1 MGTVVASTSMQFAYA
16 GVPLSLSLL
25 LNLANRRRIEV
36 STHQRAMGAV
46 VRVQQQLSQDLAVIE
61 QRLRQ
66 VVERHQTEIPTQ
78 SQLRLQQLHQ
88 LAQHTSDSQAR
99 IRDLD
104 DFRLVYQEIVSLQ
117 EQHRHVYES
126 LAATIDYLNDS
137 PLPQRVDEIEAAIAQ
152 IRRDFGLMNDRLA
165 QSMPIDVTRHAHSDS
180 SDDGSHDFD
189 DLDQFAEP
197 GSTIELEADLEP
209 DLSGDDLDRIFDL
222 EQQRDPLAR
231 RTITLPL
238 EQFAARSAAAESDL
252 GSIPEAESD
261 LLSQGGSEAG
271 TIETPDQ
278 DASRDHLPSS
288 SVDRGFAASF
298 TINTIAHPSPGAT
311 NPDRLTSTYGIDPSN
326 PEVTEATDDSDDG
339 IFDADILT
347 DEIGEITSPEAMMT
361 DAGLSSDSVVERIPE
376 AEILPRDDRDR
387 LGTARPESIVQPK
400 RSTIELFSPS
410 ASPSPPIAPE
420 SAPNAIPPID
430 LDPTIEPIA
439 TAPPDTRQ
447 SLGRST
453 APVSFDLTNPNP
465 ITPTRPAAINL
476 PAIEA
481 ETLPVSSSPDPAIPS
496 VPPQD
501 WQRLSTLTDHGD
513 WVSDLVID
521 PTGNMLIS
529 ASFDR
534 TIQLWNIRSG
544 ASLKVLS
551 EHSSPVCAI
560 ALSRDQGWLVSGSW
574 DRTIKIWDL
583 ETQTLL
589 ETLIDDSGVAGSVRS
604 LAVSPNGRWIASG
617 WFDRTI
623 AIWDVRITPKRRKVS
638 VSACGSH
645 LAHSGRV
652 DAIAFD
658 PTGRLLASASAD
670 GTVKLWSVNG
680 STGELNLLK
689 TLADS
694 ADPINAVTFSRDG
707 MALIEA
713 NRDRTIRIWDVET
726 GDRLHKLTGH
736 NSSVT
741 ALAAHPDG
749 ETLISGSSD
758 GTVRLWHIPTGQPI
772 ATLTGSRDA
781 VMSVAVSED
790 GRVLVSGSADGSI
803 DVWRRWGMADL
814 PV

>member
-1 MGTVVASTSMQFAYA
+1 MGANTRPRKPRRQNQLQLAEYICWVSSAVGTVVASTSMQFAYA

-36 STHQRAMGAV
+36 VTHQRAMGAV
-46 VRVQQQLSQDLAVIE
+46 VRVQQQLSQDLVAIE

-66 VVERHQTEIPTQ
+66 VAEHHPTETPTQ

-88 LAQHTSDSQAR
+88 LAQHTSDSQTR

-165 QSMPIDVTRHAHSDS
+165 HSMPIDVTRHTQSDTQS
-180 SDDGSHDFD
+180 NTQSDTLYDLSEDLSGGFD
-189 DLDQFAEP
+189 DLDHLRDHDNTDETQLA
-197 GSTIELEADLEP
+197 
-209 DLSGDDLDRIFDL
+209 GDVL
-222 EQQRDPLAR
+222 EQIFETERQREALDR

-238 EQFAARSAAAESDL
+238 EQFAVRPELES
-252 GSIPEAESD
+252 
-261 LLSQGGSEAG
+261 
-271 TIETPDQ
+271 
-278 DASRDHLPSS
+278 
-288 SVDRGFAASF
+288 
-298 TINTIAHPSPGAT
+298 
-311 NPDRLTSTYGIDPSN
+311 
-326 PEVTEATDDSDDG
+326 EVDDG

-347 DEIGEITSPEAMMT
+347 VDSLDSLDSVNAVAQVSNADVAPEADSVIESMIESMPEVAATIGET
-361 DAGLSSDSVVERIPE
+361 
-376 AEILPRDDRDR
+376 RDR
-387 LGTARPESIVQPK
+387 LGAPETEPQPRTHRP
-400 RSTIELFSPS
+400 TIDLFSPN
-410 ASPSPPIAPE
+410 ATPPVETEP
-420 SAPNAIPPID
+420 APNAIPPLD
-430 LDPTIEPIA
+430 LNPASIEPNAPVTPDPLLELTRSAAATVSFALTTPNARPANRPKTPSNPAADRVSNPSPDLASKTSGVNLPTIDAGAISPIA
-439 TAPPDTRQ
+439 PIIPRPSDSPPAP
-447 SLGRST
+447 S
-453 APVSFDLTNPNP
+453 A
-465 ITPTRPAAINL
+465 
-476 PAIEA
+476 
-481 ETLPVSSSPDPAIPS
+481 
-496 VPPQD
+496 PPQD

-513 WVSDLVID
+513 WVSDLAINS
-521 PTGNMLIS
+521 TGEMLIS

-534 TIQLWNIRSG
+534 TIQFWDIQSGESLNI
-544 ASLKVLS
+544 LS

-583 ETQTLL
+583 ETQSLL
-589 ETLIDDSGVAGSVRS
+589 ETLVDDSGVAGSVRS
-604 LAVSPNGRWIASG
+604 LAVSPNGRFIASG

-638 VSACGSH
+638 VSACGSQ
-645 LAHSGRV
+645 LAHGGRV

-658 PTGRLLASASAD
+658 PTGQLLASASAD
-670 GTVKLWSVNG
+670 GTVKLWSVDGN
-680 STGELNLLK
+680 TGELELLK
-689 TLADS
+689 TLSDS

-713 NRDRTIRIWDVET
+713 NRDRIIRIWNVET
-726 GDRLHKLTGH
+726 GEQLHKLTGH

-758 GTVRLWHIPTGQPI
+758 GTVRLWHLPTGQPI
-772 ATLTGSRDA
+772 ATLSGSRDA
-781 VMSVAVSED
+781 VMSVAVSDD
-790 GRVLVSGSADGSI
+790 GRILVSGSADGSI
-803 DVWRRWGMADL
+803 DVWRRWGMAEL
-814 PV
+814 PM

>member
-36 STHQRAMGAV
+36 VTHQRAMGAV
-46 VRVQQQLSQDLAVIE
+46 VRVQQQLSQDLAAIE

-66 VVERHQTEIPTQ
+66 VAERHPTESPTQ

-165 QSMPIDVTRHAHSDS
+165 HSMPIDVTRHAQSDTLDHLS
-180 SDDGSHDFD
+180 GDLD
-189 DLDQFAEP
+189 DLDHLHEP
-197 GSTIELEADLEP
+197 NPVGNLDLES
-209 DLSGDDLDRIFDL
+209 DLASDALDQIF
-222 EQQRDPLAR
+222 ETERQRDSLER

-238 EQFAARSAAAESDL
+238 EQFAARPVSDL
-252 GSIPEAESD
+252 GADLGADLDSESESKSEFEAIGQLDDSND
-261 LLSQGGSEAG
+261 DSSLL
-271 TIETPDQ
+271 ETPSTT
-278 DASRDHLPSS
+278 A
-288 SVDRGFAASF
+288 VGGFAATF
-298 TINTIAHPSPGAT
+298 AT
-311 NPDRLTSTYGIDPSN
+311 NAIAAPSTTSPTPKNLANSDHGIDSTVAG
-326 PEVTEATDDSDDG
+326 EVDDG

-347 DEIGEITSPEAMMT
+347 DETTDRGSMVEMSKMTSPP
-361 DAGLSSDSVVERIPE
+361 DSVVEQMSGDQTTIRDARDQLE
-376 AEILPRDDRDR
+376 ASAIEPPSQ
-387 LGTARPESIVQPK
+387 TQRP
-400 RSTIELFSPS
+400 TIELFSPNT
-410 ASPSPPIAPE
+410 SPAFDPE
-420 SAPNAIPPID
+420 SAPNAIPPLN
-430 LDPTIEPIA
+430 LDQAENEPIA
-439 TAPPDTRQ
+439 NSPTDSLIELTRTGTTPVSFALASPSPTTQ
-447 SLGRST
+447 PRST
-453 APVSFDLTNPNP
+453 AIN
-465 ITPTRPAAINL
+465 INL
-476 PAIEA
+476 PAIDA
-481 ETLPVSSSPDPAIPS
+481 DVVPANPSNIPTNSS

-501 WQRLSTLTDHGD
+501 WQRISTLTDHGD
-513 WVSDLVID
+513 WVSDLAID
-521 PTGNMLIS
+521 PTGKMLIS

-534 TIQLWNIRSG
+534 TIQLWDLQSG
-544 ASLKVLS
+544 ESLNVLS

-560 ALSRDQGWLVSGSW
+560 ALSRSQGWLVSGSW

-583 ETQTLL
+583 DTQALL
-589 ETLIDDSGVAGSVRS
+589 ETLVDDSGVAGSVRS
-604 LAVSPNGRWIASG
+604 LAVSPNGRLIASG

-623 AIWDVRITPKRRKVS
+623 VIWDVHITPKRRKVS
-638 VSACGSH
+638 VSACGSQ

-658 PTGRLLASASAD
+658 PTGKWLASASAD
-670 GTVKLWSVNG
+670 GTVKLWSVDGN
-680 STGELNLLK
+680 TGELELVN

-726 GDRLHKLTGH
+726 GDQLHKLTGH

-741 ALAAHPDG
+741 ALAVHPDG

-758 GTVRLWHIPTGQPI
+758 GTVRLWHIPTGQAI
-772 ATLTGSRDA
+772 ATLSGSRDA
-781 VMSVAVSED
+781 VMSVAVSDD
-790 GRVLVSGSADGSI
+790 GQVLVSGSADGSI
-803 DVWRRWGMADL
+803 DAWRRWGMAEL

>member
-1 MGTVVASTSMQFAYA
+1 MQFAYA

-36 STHQRAMGAV
+36 VTHQRTMGAV
-46 VRVQQQLSQDLAVIE
+46 VRVQQQLSQDLVAIE

-66 VVERHQTEIPTQ
+66 VAEHHPTEIPTQ
-78 SQLRLQQLHQ
+78 SQLRLQQLHY
-88 LAQHTSDSQAR
+88 LAQQTSDSEKR

-165 QSMPIDVTRHAHSDS
+165 QSLPINVTRHTQSDTLGK
-180 SDDGSHDFD
+180 DDNRSGGFNDLDPLHDFD
-189 DLDQFAEP
+189 DSQAFHPDSQRENEVLDQIFE
-197 GSTIELEADLEP
+197 T
-209 DLSGDDLDRIFDL
+209 DR
-222 EQQRDPLAR
+222 QHDPLER

-238 EQFAARSAAAESDL
+238 EQFATLPRRPVNRTEA
-252 GSIPEAESD
+252 SIPDPVWS
-261 LLSQGGSEAG
+261 SE
-271 TIETPDQ
+271 
-278 DASRDHLPSS
+278 
-288 SVDRGFAASF
+288 
-298 TINTIAHPSPGAT
+298 
-311 NPDRLTSTYGIDPSN
+311 
-326 PEVTEATDDSDDG
+326 TDDDG

-347 DEIGEITSPEAMMT
+347 EDAIAEGIKTEI
-361 DAGLSSDSVVERIPE
+361 E
-376 AEILPRDDRDR
+376 AEIAPEFGAVTGIDAAAVVDPVLESDTAIGDTRESTDTPPPPPRQ
-387 LGTARPESIVQPK
+387 RPM
-400 RSTIELFSPS
+400 IELFSPH
-410 ASPSPPIAPE
+410 AAPSVEAEPA
-420 SAPNAIPPID
+420 ANAIPPID
-430 LDPTIEPIA
+430 LDQTSIEANVKA
-439 TAPPDTRQ
+439 TPDPLAELNQTR
-447 SLGRST
+447 GAT
-453 APVSFDLTNPNP
+453 VSFALTSPTLGLQKTLDRLPNSGSDRANRGP
-465 ITPTRPAAINL
+465 KPLGINL
-476 PAIEA
+476 PPIDAEAIVPSVPRPA
-481 ETLPVSSSPDPAIPS
+481 GVPPVSS

-513 WVSDLVID
+513 WVSDLAID
-521 PTGNMLIS
+521 PTGEILIS

-534 TIQLWNIRSG
+534 TIQFWHLHSGESLNI
-544 ASLKVLS
+544 LS

-560 ALSRDQGWLVSGSW
+560 AVSRAQGWLVSGSW

-583 ETQTLL
+583 ESQSLL
-589 ETLIDDSGVAGSVRS
+589 ETLVDNSGVAGSVRS
-604 LAVSPNGRWIASG
+604 LAVSPSGRWIASG

-623 AIWDVRITPKRRKVS
+623 ALWEVRITPKRRKVS

-645 LAHSGRV
+645 LAHGGRV

-658 PTGRLLASASAD
+658 PTGKLLASASAD
-670 GTVKLWSVNG
+670 GTVKLWSVDGN
-680 STGELNLLK
+680 TGELELLN
-689 TLADS
+689 TLSDS

-713 NRDRTIRIWDVET
+713 NRDRTIRIWDVDT
-726 GDRLHKLTGH
+726 GTLLHKLTGH

-758 GTVRLWHIPTGQPI
+758 GTVRLWHLPTGQPI
-772 ATLTGSRDA
+772 ATLSGSRDA

-790 GRVLVSGSADGSI
+790 GRMLVSGSADGSI
-803 DVWRRWGMADL
+803 DVWRRWGMAEL
-814 PV
+814 PIEADRS

>member
-36 STHQRAMGAV
+36 VTHQRAMGAV
-46 VRVQQQLSQDLAVIE
+46 VRVQQQLSQDLVAIE

-66 VVERHQTEIPTQ
+66 VAERHQTESPTQ

-88 LAQHTSDSQAR
+88 LAQHTSDSQTR

-165 QSMPIDVTRHAHSDS
+165 HSMPIDVTRHVQSDS
-180 SDDGSHDFD
+180 LDDLSGDFD
-189 DLDQFAEP
+189 DLDHLQVQNQANDPNLKTDFAGEV
-197 GSTIELEADLEP
+197 
-209 DLSGDDLDRIFDL
+209 LDQIF
-222 EQQRDPLAR
+222 ETERQRDTLER

-238 EQFAARSAAAESDL
+238 EQFAARTESGLDSAFDPDSASQHESNHQLDDDP
-252 GSIPEAESD
+252 S
-261 LLSQGGSEAG
+261 LL
-271 TIETPDQ
+271 ETPSFTA
-278 DASRDHLPSS
+278 AS
-288 SVDRGFAASF
+288 GFAATF
-298 TINTIAHPSPGAT
+298 AT
-311 NPDRLTSTYGIDPSN
+311 NSIASPSTTSPTPKNLATPAHGLNSAFADEVADGIVG
-326 PEVTEATDDSDDG
+326 EIDDG

-347 DEIGEITSPEAMMT
+347 DETT
-361 DAGLSSDSVVERIPE
+361 DRDSVSEMISNPDSVVERMSEDETTIRDTRDQLE
-376 AEILPRDDRDR
+376 APATEFPSQ
-387 LGTARPESIVQPK
+387 TKRP
-400 RSTIELFSPS
+400 TIELFSPN
-410 ASPSPPIAPE
+410 ASPLIDPE
-420 SAPNAIPPID
+420 PAPNAIPPFD
-430 LDPTIEPIA
+430 LDQDAIEPTHSPTNSPTDPLIEL
-439 TAPPDTRQ
+439 TRT
-447 SLGRST
+447 GT
-453 APVSFDLTNPNP
+453 TPVSFALTTPSPTTQPNSNHQP
-465 ITPTRPAAINL
+465 SPAGINL
-476 PAIEA
+476 PAIDTDTVPA
-481 ETLPVSSSPDPAIPS
+481 NPPDLPSNPS

-501 WQRLSTLTDHGD
+501 WQRISTLTDHGD
-513 WVSDLVID
+513 WVSDLAID
-521 PTGNMLIS
+521 PTGEMLIS

-534 TIQLWNIRSG
+534 TIQLWDLQSG
-544 ASLKVLS
+544 ESLNVLS

-560 ALSRDQGWLVSGSW
+560 ALSRSQGWLVSGSW

-583 ETQTLL
+583 DTQALL
-589 ETLIDDSGVAGSVRS
+589 ETLVDDSGVAGSVRS
-604 LAVSPNGRWIASG
+604 LAVSPNGRFIASG

-638 VSACGSH
+638 VSACGSQ

-658 PTGRLLASASAD
+658 PTGKLLASASAD
-670 GTVKLWSVNG
+670 GTIKLWSVDGN
-680 STGELNLLK
+680 TGELELVN

-707 MALIEA
+707 MALIDA

-726 GDRLHKLTGH
+726 GERLHKLTGH

-758 GTVRLWHIPTGQPI
+758 GTVRLWHIPTGQAI
-772 ATLTGSRDA
+772 STLSGSRDA
-781 VMSVAVSED
+781 VMSVAVSDD

-803 DVWRRWGMADL
+803 DVWRRWGMAEL
-814 PV
+814 PM

>member
-1 MGTVVASTSMQFAYA
+1 MQFAYA

-66 VVERHQTEIPTQ
+66 VAERHQTEIPTQ

-165 QSMPIDVTRHAHSDS
+165 HSMPIDVTRHAHSDTLE
-180 SDDGSHDFD
+180 DVSHAFD
-189 DLDQFAEP
+189 DLDPLPEP
-197 GSTIELEADLEP
+197 NSGAAIDLEASLEP
-209 DLSGDDLDRIFDL
+209 DLSGDELDRIFEL
-222 EQQRDPLAR
+222 EQQRDPLER

-238 EQFAARSAAAESDL
+238 EQFSTRSAAVAGSDPGLAPEVES
-252 GSIPEAESD
+252 ESVSPD
-261 LLSQGGSEAG
+261 RSGAG
-271 TIETPDQ
+271 TTAAPDH
-278 DASRDHLPSS
+278 DPSRTDRLSS
-288 SVDRGFAASF
+288 SADRGFAASF
-298 TINTIAHPSPGAT
+298 TINTIAYPTSDTSPS
-311 NPDRLTSTYGIDPSN
+311 DRLTTAVYGVSSSKTEAID
-326 PEVTEATDDSDDG
+326 ETEATDDSDDG

-347 DEIGEITSPEAMMT
+347 DDIADRAEMMAAT
-361 DAGLSSDSVVERIPE
+361 GLSSDSVVERMPE
-376 AEILPRDDRDR
+376 AETRPRDDRDR
-387 LGTARPESIVQPK
+387 LEPVTPEPSEPSK
-400 RSTIELFSPS
+400 RSTIDLFSPS
-410 ASPSPPIAPE
+410 ATPVAPLNPDDSPSA
-420 SAPNAIPPID
+420 SNAIPTLEI
-430 LDPTIEPIA
+430 DPTIQSIA
-439 TAPPDTRQ
+439 SIPTD
-447 SLGRST
+447 SLPSRST
-453 APVSFDLTNPNP
+453 PPISFALTSHPVVPP
-465 ITPTRPAAINL
+465 RPVAINL
-476 PAIEA
+476 PAIDGE
-481 ETLPVSSSPDPAIPS
+481 AIPVAPSPASPIAS

-513 WVSDLVID
+513 WVSDLVMT
-521 PTGNMLIS
+521 PTGDVLIS

-544 ASLKVLS
+544 ASLNVLS

-589 ETLIDDSGVAGSVRS
+589 ETLVDASGVAGSVRS
-604 LAVSPNGRWIASG
+604 LAVSPNGRLIASG

-623 AIWDVRITPKRRKVS
+623 ALWDVRMTPKRRKIS
-638 VSACGSH
+638 VNACGSH
-645 LAHSGRV
+645 LAHGGRV

-658 PTGRLLASASAD
+658 PTGTLLASASAD

-680 STGELNLLK
+680 ATGELNLLN
-689 TLADS
+689 TFADS

-726 GDRLHKLTGH
+726 GEQLHKLTGH

-749 ETLISGSSD
+749 ETLMSGSSD

-772 ATLTGSRDA
+772 ATLVGSRDA

-790 GRVLVSGSADGSI
+790 GQVLVSGSADGSI
-803 DVWRRWGMADL
+803 DVWRRWGMAEL
-814 PV
+814 PVS